1 MVVSYISMRMP
12 STKNTKSTIQGV
24 RENAINFLMGDQYYT
39 LVTIM
44 HAIPEK
50 RKIVLIGWPSK

>member
-12 STKNTKSTIQGV
+12 STKNSKSTIQGV
-24 RENAINFLMGDQYYT
+24 RENAISFLMGDQYYS

-50 RKIVLIGWPSK
+50 RNIIS